1 MPKRHHFVKSIKI
14 KNRIES
20 FLGSEGSLS
29 IQSAEWMTFNPSLFW
44 KESGWG
50 KFCLTPL
57 PPISFGKQAKIAYNG
72 PMAVEYKK
80 LVLKAHEENRILNG
94 EFWVYDNELRG
105 NWKHFQAGELC
116 RLYSAEDMY
125 IASGYVNPA
134 STIAF
139 RVLSYEPEAV
149 IDRDFLR
156 RRIETADRQRLS
168 LRPGNAYY
176 RLAYGEADFLP
187 GLVIDRFDDY
197 FIIQIT
203 TAGMENLKQDVFAIV
218 LEMYPGAVLI
228 EKSLA
233 LAREKEG
240 IPSINRVVNPGA
252 GPEKVIE
259 VNGLKFRID
268 FLKSQKTGFFLDQR
282 DNYLLLESIA
292 AGREVLDAF
301 SYAGAWGLHARR
313 FGAKHV
319 EFLEISGEYMKQAR
333 ENVALNGFGE
343 EDFSFIQDDAIK
355 ILKEMSKAGVN
366 KDIVILDPPAFV
378 KARSK
383 VQEAKRGYKEIN
395 LRALKMIRPG
405 GFLVSCSC
413 SHFLSKDDFVA
424 LIQDAARDAVRRI
437 KLIELKS
444 QPYDHAVLLPLF
456 QSEYLK
462 CALFYVY

>member
-1 MPKRHHFVKSIKI
+1 
-14 KNRIES
+14 
-20 FLGSEGSLS
+20 
-29 IQSAEWMTFNPSLFW
+29 
-44 KESGWG
+44 
-50 KFCLTPL
+50 
-57 PPISFGKQAKIAYNG
+57 
-72 PMAVEYKK
+72 MAAEYKK
-80 LVLKAHEENRILNG
+80 LVLKAHEENRVLKG

-105 NWKHFQAGELC
+105 NLRSFQPGEIC
-116 RLYSAEDMY
+116 RLYSSEDMY
-125 IASGYVNPA
+125 IATGYVNPA

-139 RVLSYEPEAV
+139 RVLAYDPETS

-156 RRIETADRQRLS
+156 RRIQEADGQRRAM
-168 LRPGNAYY
+168 RPENTYY
-176 RLAYGEADFLP
+176 RMVYGEADFLP

-197 FIIQIT
+197 FIVQIT
-203 TAGMENLKQDVFAIV
+203 TAGMENLKQDIFAIV
-218 LEMYPGAVLI
+218 LEMFPEAVLI

-233 LAREKEG
+233 KSREKEKL
-240 IPSINRVVNPGA
+240 PLLNRVVTA
-252 GPEKVIE
+252 GRDPEKIITI
-259 VNGLKFRID
+259 NGLKFKID

-292 AGREVLDAF
+292 SGGEVLDAF

-333 ENVALNGFGE
+333 ENVALNGFA
-343 EDFSFIQDDAIK
+343 EDAFAFTQEDAIK
-355 ILKEMSKAGVN
+355 KLKEMSKAASS

-378 KARSK
+378 KSRARLK
-383 VQEAKRGYKEIN
+383 EAKRGYKEIN

-413 SHFLSKDDFVA
+413 SHFLCKDDFIAV
-424 LIQDAARDAVRRI
+424 IQDAAQDAGRRI

>member
-1 MPKRHHFVKSIKI
+1 
-14 KNRIES
+14 
-20 FLGSEGSLS
+20 
-29 IQSAEWMTFNPSLFW
+29 
-44 KESGWG
+44 
-50 KFCLTPL
+50 
-57 PPISFGKQAKIAYNG
+57 
-72 PMAVEYKK
+72 MAAAYKK
-80 LVLKAHEENRILNG
+80 LILKPHEENRVLKG

-105 NWKHFQAGELC
+105 NLRSYLPGEIC
-116 RLYSAEDMY
+116 RLYSSEDMY
-125 IASGYVNPA
+125 IATGYINPA
-134 STIAF
+134 STITF
-139 RVLSYEPEAV
+139 RVLAYDPEAV
-149 IDRDFLR
+149 IDRNFLQ
-156 RRIETADRQRLS
+156 RRIEAADRQRLS

-176 RLAYGEADFLP
+176 RMVYGEADFLP
-187 GLVIDRFDDY
+187 GLVVDRFDNY
-197 FIIQIT
+197 FIVQIT
-203 TAGMENLKQDVFAIV
+203 TAGMENFKDDVFAIIV
-218 LEMYPGAVLI
+218 VMYPGAVLI

-233 LAREKEG
+233 AAREKEG
-240 IPSINRVVNPGA
+240 IPLINRVVTPGA

-292 AGREVLDAF
+292 AGLEVLDAF

-313 FGAKHV
+313 YGAKHV

-343 EDFSFIQDDAIK
+343 DDFTFTQEDAIRK
-355 ILKEMSKAGVN
+355 LKEMSKAGAS

-378 KARSK
+378 KSRARLK
-383 VQEAKRGYKEIN
+383 EAKRGYKEIN

-413 SHFLSKDDFVA
+413 SHFLGKDDFIAV
-424 LIQDAARDAVRRI
+424 IQDAAQDAGRRI

-456 QSEYLK
+456 QSDYLK